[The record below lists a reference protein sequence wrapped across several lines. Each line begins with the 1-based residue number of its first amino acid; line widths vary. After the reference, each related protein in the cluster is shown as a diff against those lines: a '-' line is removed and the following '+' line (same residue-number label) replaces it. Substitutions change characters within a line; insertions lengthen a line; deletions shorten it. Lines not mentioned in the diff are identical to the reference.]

1 MVLKASHVY
10 KTKQNVRILEDIS
23 LTVSSAEIVAIT
35 GPSGAGKST
44 LLQILGTLEP
54 PDSRE
59 NTSILL
65 GDRSLLGLSDS
76 ALAQLRNRS
85 IGFVFQHHGL
95 LSEFNA
101 LENVMLPGLI
111 AKRPQKELKE
121 QALYLLERLGLS
133 HRLTHK
139 PQALSGGE
147 QQRVAVARALIND
160 PKLVLADEPSGNLD
174 SPNAYQLHE
183 LFHELVEN
191 LHCAFVVV
199 THNEELASK
208 AHRILKLRDG
218 RMVD

>member
-23 LTVSSAEIVAIT
+23 LTVSAAEIVAIT

-65 GDRSLLGLSDS
+65 EDRSLLGQSDS
-76 ALAQLRNRS
+76 ALAHLRNRS
-85 IGFVFQHHGL
+85 IGFIFQHHGL

-111 AKRPQKELKE
+111 AKKPRKELKE
-121 QALYLLERLGLS
+121 QAHYLLERLGLS

-147 QQRVAVARALIND
+147 QQRVAVARALINN

-183 LFHELVEN
+183 LFYELVESLN
-191 LHCAFVVV
+191 CAFVVV

>member
-23 LTVSSAEIVAIT
+23 LTVSAAEIVAIT

-65 GDRSLLGLSDS
+65 EDHSLLGLSDS

-85 IGFVFQHHGL
+85 IGFIFQHHGL

-111 AKRPQKELKE
+111 AKKPQKEIKE
-121 QALYLLERLGLS
+121 QAHYLLERLGLS

-147 QQRVAVARALIND
+147 QQRVAVARALINN

-183 LFHELVEN
+183 LFYELVESLN
-191 LHCAFVVV
+191 CAFVVV

>member
-23 LTVSSAEIVAIT
+23 LTVSAAEIVAIT

-65 GDRSLLGLSDS
+65 ENRSLRGLSDS

-85 IGFVFQHHGL
+85 IGFIFQHHGL

-111 AKRPQKELKE
+111 AKKPQKEIKE
-121 QALYLLERLGLS
+121 QAYYLLERLGLS

-147 QQRVAVARALIND
+147 QQRVAVARALINN

-183 LFHELVEN
+183 LFYELVESLN
-191 LHCAFVVV
+191 CAFVVV

>member
-23 LTVSSAEIVAIT
+23 LTVSAAEIVAIT

-65 GDRSLLGLSDS
+65 EDHSLLGLSDS

-85 IGFVFQHHGL
+85 IGFIFQHHGL

-101 LENVMLPGLI
+101 VENVMLPGLI
-111 AKRPQKELKE
+111 AKKPQKEIKE
-121 QALYLLERLGLS
+121 QAHYLLERLGLS

-147 QQRVAVARALIND
+147 QQRVAVARALINN

-183 LFHELVEN
+183 LFYELVESLN
-191 LHCAFVVV
+191 CAFVVV

>member
-10 KTKQNVRILEDIS
+10 KSKQNVRILEDIS
-23 LTVSSAEIVAIT
+23 LTVSSSEIVAIT

-59 NTSILL
+59 NTSIFLE
-65 GDRSLLGLSDS
+65 DRSLLGLSDS
-76 ALAQLRNRS
+76 VLAQLRNRS

-121 QALYLLERLGLS
+121 QACYLLESLGLS

-183 LFHELVEN
+183 LFHELVES

>member
-23 LTVSSAEIVAIT
+23 LTVSAAEIVAIT

-65 GDRSLLGLSDS
+65 EDRSLLGLSDS

-85 IGFVFQHHGL
+85 IGFIFQHHGL

-111 AKRPQKELKE
+111 AKKPQKELKE
-121 QALYLLERLGLS
+121 QAHYLLERLGLS

-183 LFHELVEN
+183 LFHELVESLN
-191 LHCAFVVV
+191 CAFVVV

>member
-23 LTVSSAEIVAIT
+23 LTVSAAEIVAIT

-65 GDRSLLGLSDS
+65 EDRSLLGLSDS

-85 IGFVFQHHGL
+85 IGFIFQHHGL
-95 LSEFNA
+95 LNEFNA

-111 AKRPQKELKE
+111 AKKPQKELKE
-121 QALYLLERLGLS
+121 QAHYLLERLGLS

-183 LFHELVEN
+183 LFHELVESLN
-191 LHCAFVVV
+191 CAFVVV

>member
-23 LTVSSAEIVAIT
+23 LTVSAAEIVAIT

-65 GDRSLLGLSDS
+65 ENRSLLGLSDS

-85 IGFVFQHHGL
+85 IGFIFQHHGL

-111 AKRPQKELKE
+111 AKKPKKEIKE
-121 QALYLLERLGLS
+121 QAYYLLERLGLS

-147 QQRVAVARALIND
+147 QQRVAVARALINN

-183 LFHELVEN
+183 LFYELVESLN
-191 LHCAFVVV
+191 CAFVVV

>member
-23 LTVSSAEIVAIT
+23 LTVSAAEIVAIT

-65 GDRSLLGLSDS
+65 EDHSLLGLSDR

-85 IGFVFQHHGL
+85 IGFIFQHHGL

-111 AKRPQKELKE
+111 AKKPQKEIKE
-121 QALYLLERLGLS
+121 QAHYLLERLGLS

-147 QQRVAVARALIND
+147 QQRVAVARALINN

-183 LFHELVEN
+183 LFYELVESLN
-191 LHCAFVVV
+191 CAFVVV